1 MTSEIHEGPLEAA
14 TDVAA
19 SASQRRNW
27 RDERELRRRRRV
39 WLEELMGWILVPII
53 LVGGYWLVV
62 GGLDALGTSPSAIIS
77 GLSTITSAF

>member
-1 MTSEIHEGPLEAA
+1 MTSEIHEGPLVAA

-27 RDERELRRRRRV
+27 REERELRRRRRV

-77 GLSTITSAF
+77 GLSAITSAF